1 MRRLMIIA
9 FGLMVGLG
17 LSVTSTWANS
27 WGWQERQVKSVF
39 PQPRDQWKSWG
50 VDNRHGHFHR
60 GGGTT
65 VIIGAPA
72 PTPVWVPAQWW
83 WNGYGWQWVPGYWS
97 Y

>member
-1 MRRLMIIA
+1 MRRLMVIA
-9 FGLMVGLG
+9 FGLIVGLG
-17 LSVTSTWANS
+17 LSVTPTWANS

-60 GGGTT
+60 GGGAT

-83 WNGYGWQWVPGYWS
+83 WNGWSWQWVPGYWS